1 MSLGI
6 RPLLVALVAILPV
19 AAAQAQEWR
28 TIATS
33 RSASAGDSLRVRVEF
48 AAGSLSLRPADSA
61 NLYDVRLR
69 YDATN
74 SSPLQAYD
82 SASHTLSIMV
92 DTASSPWGLGFS
104 RHGLSLNWETTPD
117 DKKDSREL
125 ALLIG
130 RSTPLDLSVETR
142 AVEGEMELGG
152 LSLSRLHIKSRGS
165 DVSVQFSEPN
175 RDVLADFDLDA
186 TAADV
191 KVEGIGRAHA
201 TRIQARVRIAS
212 VDLDFSGDW
221 NGNSELR
228 LDVAFGQVTLRVPSD
243 VGVKVQVDK
252 FAADFSH
259 VRLVERDGAFY
270 SENWTTASRRLVVDA
285 DVTFA
290 GLTLDWIAR

>member
-1 MSLGI
+1 MSPGI
-6 RPLLVALVAILPV
+6 RSLLLALVAILPV
-19 AAAQAQEWR
+19 TVGQAQEWR

-33 RSASAGDSLRVRVEF
+33 RSARAADSLRVRVEF
-48 AAGSLSLRPADSA
+48 AAGSLSLGPDDSA

-92 DTASSPWGLGFS
+92 DTASSPWGLGFGLN
-104 RHGLSLNWETTPD
+104 GLSLNWETAPD
-117 DKKDSREL
+117 EKKDAREL

-130 RSTPLDLSVETR
+130 RSAPLDLSVETR
-142 AVEGEMELGG
+142 AVEGKMELGG

-165 DVSVQFSEPN
+165 DVAMQFSHPN
-175 RDVLADFDLDA
+175 RDVLTDFDLDA
-186 TAADV
+186 AAADI
-191 KVEGIGRAHA
+191 KIEGIGRAHA
-201 TRIQARVRIAS
+201 TRIQARARIAS

-221 NGNSELR
+221 TGNSELR
-228 LDVAFGQVTLRVPSD
+228 LDVAFGQVTLRVPSN
-243 VGVKVQVDK
+243 VGVKIQVDK

-259 VRLVERDGAFY
+259 SRLVERDGAFY
-270 SENWTTASRRLVVDA
+270 SENWATASRKLVVDA